1 MPSLSRNNL
10 ECSGLLSIFI
20 PKDSNKF
27 VEPLKL
33 LTFLLP
39 CLAIL
44 ILHDDATIAEVM
56 EEYDDDGIIH
66 TDEDGN
72 MYVQVFNPERDLP
85 TVANQ
90 DYNGSH
96 D

>member
-1 MPSLSRNNL
+1 MVYWTLGNL
-10 ECSGLLSIFI
+10 QQQDTATRPRQSHSG
-20 PKDSNKF
+20 
-27 VEPLKL
+27 
-33 LTFLLP
+33 
-39 CLAIL
+39 
-44 ILHDDATIAEVM
+44 DATIAEVM